1 MNEPLT
7 QLHAEAMTAERE
19 WTVEE
24 IPVLSASIS
33 LPEPVPAA
41 DKVSRRIRRYYQL
54 QCRSFLRYCET
65 YLLPAAAEEYRAALA
80 ASLPLPHFRAELT
93 YQVTYNDGGLWSLYT
108 QSRESGFSGRP
119 TLLRHG
125 DTWDLTSGY
134 PVPLS
139 AFFPRRSGWKRRL
152 MEAAEAEIQRQETAG
167 ISRYHEGVRR
177 LLRRHFNPQN
187 FYLTAE
193 GLFKHP
199 GRGAYLRRASP
210 PLAALATSPLRASSA
225 SRLGNTIS
233 ALNRSERF
241 QTRGASSTAPRATHT
256 TAMQA

>member
-1 MNEPLT
+1 ML
-7 QLHAEAMTAERE
+7 Q
-19 WTVEE
+19 
-24 IPVLSASIS
+24 S
-33 LPEPVPAA
+33 
-41 DKVSRRIRRYYQL
+41 VSYTHLDVYKRQ
-54 QCRSFLRYCET
+54 
-65 YLLPAAAEEYRAALA
+65 EEYRAALA
-80 ASLPLPHFRAELT
+80 ASLPLPHLRAELT

-193 GLFKHP
+193 GLSLFYP
-199 GRGAYLRRASP
+199 MYAIAPAMEGIPVFTLPYGQGGP
-210 PLAALATSPLRASSA
+210 ALPARDA
-225 SRLGNTIS
+225 
-233 ALNRSERF
+233 
-241 QTRGASSTAPRATHT
+241 
-256 TAMQA
+256 